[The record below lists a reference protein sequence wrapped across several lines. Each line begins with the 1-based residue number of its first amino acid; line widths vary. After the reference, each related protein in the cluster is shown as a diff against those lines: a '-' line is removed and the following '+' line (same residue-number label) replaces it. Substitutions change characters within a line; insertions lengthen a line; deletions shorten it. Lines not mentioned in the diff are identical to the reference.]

1 MIAPSP
7 ASWCPSAGRALRW
20 ALALALALALAAALP
35 GASPA
40 RAGEIAVD
48 RLATRTEDPREL
60 TFTARV
66 RSAAG
71 LASARLEYSVLNPDG
86 NVGGSGE
93 VEVTGGPEEDLI
105 FTLQTI
111 APRRYIPV
119 GSEFAYRWRL
129 EDREGTEFITEERRF
144 TFLDGRYNW
153 KMRTA
158 GLVTVYS
165 YGSSE
170 AAAELALAAT
180 ASSLRDTEDLLDV
193 TVPYPVKVIVWR
205 SEAEGELAQRP
216 RSGVFDATVITG
228 GQRVAP
234 DLLFVFE
241 PSRIVI
247 RHEAA
252 HIVTKV
258 AGDGPFTTIPS
269 WLDEGTA
276 VYMQTEP
283 GVEYT
288 VALAGAI
295 GGDRTLPLRGLASP
309 PGDPGRVDIFYGQSW
324 SVVSHLIDVYG
335 LSAFAELYRTVK
347 AGALIDDA
355 LLEVYGFDQD
365 GLYNEWRA
373 ENGLPPV
380 EVTGRSATLAPVPS
394 EATVA
399 PLGVPTPRPAGGSAS
414 APVATADDAPSAD
427 GVPAEPAAGPPAEAG
442 ESVAVRPVLILL
454 SATAL
459 LVLLLGGGAVA
470 LMRRSDHPP
479 PGRGS
484 GS

>member
-1 MIAPSP
+1 MTGPRP
-7 ASWCPSAGRALRW
+7 P
-20 ALALALALALAAALP
+20 ALALAVGAALAVALLATLP
-35 GASPA
+35 AVSPA
-40 RAGEIAVD
+40 RAGEMAVE
-48 RLATRTEDPREL
+48 RLATRSEDPREL

-71 LASARLEYSVLNPDG
+71 LASARLEYLVLNPDG
-86 NVGGSGE
+86 NIGGSGE
-93 VEVTGGPEEDLI
+93 VEVSGGPEEDLI

-119 GSEFAYRWRL
+119 GSEFSYRWLL
-129 EDREGTEFITEERRF
+129 EDREGTEFVTEEQRF
-144 TFLDGRYNW
+144 VFLDGRYSW
-153 KMRTA
+153 KSRTE
-158 GLVTVYS
+158 GLVTVYW
-165 YGSSE
+165 YGSST
-170 AAAELALAAT
+170 AAAELALAST
-180 ASSLRDTEDLLDV
+180 ASSLRDTEDLLEV
-193 TVPYPVKVIVWR
+193 TVPYPVKVVVWR

-276 VYMQTEP
+276 VYMQPEP
-283 GVEYT
+283 GAGYT
-288 VALAGAI
+288 VALAGAV

-309 PGDPGRVDIFYGQSW
+309 PGDPGRVDLFYGQSW

-335 LSAFAELYRTVK
+335 RPALAELYRTVK
-347 AGALIDDA
+347 AGSLIDDA
-355 LLEVYGFDQD
+355 LREVYGLDQD
-365 GLYNEWRA
+365 SLYNEWRA
-373 ENGLPPV
+373 ANGLPPV
-380 EVTGRSATLAPVPS
+380 AVTGRSAITAPAPS

-399 PLGVPTPRPAGGSAS
+399 PLALPTSRPADGA
-414 APVATADDAPSAD
+414 APSPAGTAGDAPPETGA
-427 GVPAEPAAGPPAEAG
+427 PAETQGADEPAGATPAEAADG
-442 ESVAVRPVLILL
+442 NGVGVRPVLILL
-454 SATAL
+454 TVTAL

-470 LMRRSDHPP
+470 LMRRPDRPP

-484 GS
+484 GF

>member
-1 MIAPSP
+1 MIGPKAAAR
-7 ASWCPSAGRALRW
+7 ASRPVLALAG
-20 ALALALALALAAALP
+20 ALALAVVLAATLP
-35 GASPA
+35 GAAPA

-48 RLATRTEDPREL
+48 RLATRSDDPREL

-71 LASARLEYSVLNPDG
+71 LASARLEYLVLNPDG
-86 NVGGSGE
+86 DIGGSGE
-93 VEVTGGPEEDLI
+93 VEVAGGPEEDLVY
-105 FTLQTI
+105 TLQTI

-119 GSEFAYRWRL
+119 GSEFSYRWLL
-129 EDREGTEFITEERRF
+129 EDREGTRFVTEEQRF
-144 TFLDGRYNW
+144 TFLDGRYRW
-153 KMRTA
+153 QSRTE
-158 GLVTVYS
+158 GLVTVYW
-165 YGSSE
+165 YGSST
-170 AAAELALAAT
+170 AAAELALAST
-180 ASSLRDTEDLLDV
+180 ASSLQDTEDLLEV
-193 TVPYPVKVIVWR
+193 TVPYPVKVVVWR

-216 RSGVFDATVITG
+216 RSEVFDATVITG

-276 VYMQTEP
+276 VYMQPEP
-283 GVEYT
+283 GAGYT
-288 VALAGAI
+288 VALSAAI

-309 PGDPGRVDIFYGQSW
+309 PGDPSRVDVFYGQSW
-324 SVVSHLIDVYG
+324 SVVSHLIDLYG
-335 LSAFAELYRTVK
+335 RSALAELYRTVK
-347 AGALIDDA
+347 AGSLIDDA

-373 ENGLPPV
+373 AHGLPAV
-380 EVTGRSATLAPVPS
+380 AVSGRSATVAPAPG

-399 PLGVPTPRPAGGSAS
+399 PLALPTSRPA
-414 APVATADDAPSAD
+414 ATAAPA
-427 GVPAEPAAGPPAEAG
+427 PAATGGDASPGGGTPGPAEASPG
-442 ESVAVRPVLILL
+442 GAQGAEGAAVRPVLILL
-454 SATAL
+454 TVTAL
-459 LVLLLGGGAVA
+459 LVLLLGGGAAA
-470 LMRRSDHPP
+470 LMRRPAGPP
-479 PGRGS
+479 PGAGS
-484 GS
+484 DR

>member
-1 MIAPSP
+1 MARAPG
-7 ASWCPSAGRALRW
+7 SALV
-20 ALALALALALAAALP
+20 LALALALALAAALP
-35 GASPA
+35 GAAPA

-48 RLATRTEDPREL
+48 RLATRSEDPREL

-71 LASARLEYSVLNPDG
+71 LASARLEYLVLNPDG
-86 NVGGSGE
+86 NIGGSGE
-93 VEVTGGPEEDLI
+93 VEVSGGPEEDLI

-119 GSEFAYRWRL
+119 GSAFTYRWL
-129 EDREGTEFITEERRF
+129 LVDREGTEFVTEEQRF
-144 TFLDGRYNW
+144 TFLDGRYSW
-153 KMRTA
+153 TMRTE
-158 GLVTVYS
+158 GLVTVYW
-165 YGSSE
+165 YGASE

-180 ASSLRDTEDLLDV
+180 ASSLADTEDLLEV

-205 SEAEGELAQRP
+205 SESEGELAQRP

-252 HIVTKV
+252 HVVTKV

-276 VYMQTEP
+276 VYMQHEP
-283 GVEYT
+283 GAGYT
-288 VALAGAI
+288 LALAGAI

-309 PGDPGRVDIFYGQSW
+309 PGDPGRVDVFYGQSW
-324 SVVSHLIDVYG
+324 SVVSHLIDIYG
-335 LSAFAELYRTVK
+335 RSALADLYRTVK
-347 AGALIDDA
+347 AGSRIDDA
-355 LLEVYGFDQD
+355 LLAVYGFDQD

-373 ENGLPPV
+373 VHGLPPV
-380 EVTGRSATLAPVPS
+380 AVSGRA
-394 EATVA
+394 ATVA
-399 PLGVPTPRPAGGSAS
+399 PAPSAATVTPLGLPTPRPAGGSA
-414 APVATADDAPSAD
+414 P
-427 GVPAEPAAGPPAEAG
+427 VPASTAPAAAPAGGAATEAAGAPGPAPGTPASGVEAG
-442 ESVAVRPVLILL
+442 TGAAAQPVVILL
-454 SATAL
+454 TVTTL

-470 LMRRSDHPP
+470 LMRRPERP
-479 PGRGS
+479 RPGDS
-484 GS
+484 

>member
-1 MIAPSP
+1 MIGPRAAAR
-7 ASWCPSAGRALRW
+7 ASRPVLALAG
-20 ALALALALALAAALP
+20 ALALAVVLAATLP
-35 GASPA
+35 GAAPA

-48 RLATRTEDPREL
+48 RLATRSDDPREL

-71 LASARLEYSVLNPDG
+71 LASARLEYLVLNPDG
-86 NVGGSGE
+86 DIGGSGE
-93 VEVTGGPEEDLI
+93 VEVAGGPEEDLVY
-105 FTLQTI
+105 TLQTI

-119 GSEFAYRWRL
+119 GSEFSYRWLL
-129 EDREGTEFITEERRF
+129 EDREGTRFVTEEQRF
-144 TFLDGRYNW
+144 TFLDGRYRW
-153 KMRTA
+153 QSRTE
-158 GLVTVYS
+158 GPVTVYW
-165 YGSSE
+165 YGSST
-170 AAAELALAAT
+170 AAAELALAST
-180 ASSLRDTEDLLDV
+180 ASALEDTEDLLEV
-193 TVPYPVKVIVWR
+193 TVPYPVKVVVWR

-216 RSGVFDATVITG
+216 RSEVFDATVITG

-276 VYMQTEP
+276 VYMQPEP
-283 GVEYT
+283 GAGYT
-288 VALAGAI
+288 VALSAAI

-309 PGDPGRVDIFYGQSW
+309 PGDPSRVDVFYGQSW
-324 SVVSHLIDVYG
+324 SVVSHLLDLYG
-335 LSAFAELYRTVK
+335 RSALAELYRTVK
-347 AGALIDDA
+347 AGSLIDDA

-373 ENGLPPV
+373 AHGLPAV
-380 EVTGRSATLAPVPS
+380 AVSGRSATVAPAPG

-399 PLGVPTPRPAGGSAS
+399 PLALPTSRPAATSGPAPAATGGDAS
-414 APVATADDAPSAD
+414 PGGGTPGPAD
-427 GVPAEPAAGPPAEAG
+427 GSPGGAQGAEGA
-442 ESVAVRPVLILL
+442 AVRPVLILL
-454 SATAL
+454 TVTAL

-470 LMRRSDHPP
+470 LMRRPAGPP
-479 PGRGS
+479 PGAGS
-484 GS
+484 DR